1 MPKLYLFDLLR
12 MNGENINYKNF
23 TFKEKDQFFTPKKT
37 AKYCYKKLLEY
48 LDKQNEDKNSYDYI
62 EPSAGSGNFLKI
74 LPTNKR
80 IGIDIEPFDDEIKEY
95 NYLDWKPIDSSKKYI
110 VIGNPPFGLRGQLAL
125 KFINHSAEFADY
137 VAFILPQ
144 LFESDGK
151 GVPRKRVKGFNL
163 VHSEKIK
170 THFEDP
176 DENKINVECI
186 FQIWSKY
193 HKDDKYEIKKLTIQ

>member
-1 MPKLYLFDLLR
+1 M
-12 MNGENINYKNF
+12 
-23 TFKEKDQFFTPKKT
+23 
-37 AKYCYKKLLEY
+37 
-48 LDKQNEDKNSYDYI
+48 
-62 EPSAGSGNFLKI
+62 
-74 LPTNKR
+74 
-80 IGIDIEPFDDEIKEY
+80 
-95 NYLDWKPIDSSKKYI
+95 
-110 VIGNPPFGLRGQLAL
+110 
-125 KFINHSAEFADY
+125 
-137 VAFILPQ
+137 
-144 LFESDGK
+144 FESDGK